1 MLFLMSVK
9 NIIITTIVVVLAVS
23 YVLGYIGYAI
33 YKLIKHI
40 PLETCDCK
48 AASKNKKMLKNIR
61 NELDEER
68 KNSFNCSCHN
78 K

>member
-1 MLFLMSVK
+1 MLILMSVK
-9 NIIITTIVVVLAVS
+9 NIIITTLVVSAAVI
-23 YVLGYIGYAI
+23 YVLSYIGYQI

-48 AASKNKKMLKNIR
+48 LATKNKKMLKKIKK
-61 NELDEER
+61 ELEDKR
-68 KNSFNCSCHN
+68 KCNCS